1 MTPGPFRLKH
11 RSGWF
16 AAGEEAL
23 RALKILSAEAF
34 RLYLYLCLHAER
46 QTGRAIW
53 DPEGVAHRFHCSSEE
68 ASAALAELCQRQ
80 VCVPSGAAAVEITDR
95 FWPYEKPALAE
106 PGPDLAGYLEQARHL
121 LCRPACV
128 RAHFSAADE
137 QLAATFHR
145 RGITL
150 TQLERAIWLG
160 CARKYTAL
168 LKGQPPM
175 LITSLHYF
183 AGLVNEV
190 TATQVADSYWLH
202 VQRKVEELERRWIA
216 DRGRITPEKHHEMM
230 ETK

>member
-16 AAGEEAL
+16 AAGEEVMQAL
-23 RALKILSAEAF
+23 EILSAPAF

-46 QTGRAIW
+46 RTGRAIW
-53 DPEGVAHRFHCSSEE
+53 NPEDAAHLFHCGSQE
-68 ASAALAELCQRQ
+68 ASATLAELCQRQ
-80 VCVPSGAAAVEITDR
+80 VCVPSGAAAMEISDR
-95 FWPYEKPALAE
+95 FWPYEKPILAQ
-106 PGPDLAGYLEQARHL
+106 PGPDLVGYLEQARHL
-121 LCRPACV
+121 LRRPACV
-128 RAHFSAADE
+128 QARFSAADE
-137 QLAATFHR
+137 QLAANFHR

-160 CARKYTAL
+160 CARKYIAL

-183 AGLVNEV
+183 TGLVEEV

-202 VQRKVEELERRWIA
+202 VQRKAEQLERRWIA
-216 DRGRITPEKHHEMM
+216 NRSRTTPQKHDEMM